1 MAVDAK
7 QDVQEGG
14 DMNYQESKT
23 ERPEFVTE
31 SHLLMLDEL
40 RESGVTNML
49 GARPYVKAY
58 YPELS
63 TEQAGEVLAY
73 WMKTFGDRHNG

>member
-1 MAVDAK
+1 
-7 QDVQEGG
+7 
-14 DMNYQESKT
+14 MNYQDSKT

-49 GARPYVKAY
+49 EARPYVKGGF
-58 YPELS
+58 PGLS
-63 TEQAGEVLAY
+63 TNDAGEVLAY
-73 WMKTFGDRHNG
+73 WMKTFGDRHDG